1 MEIVAI
7 RHSIAEGN
15 LRHVFLGRTD
25 DPLAPCGV
33 ELACK
38 RRDELP
44 RVERVYHSPM
54 LRARCTARLIWPEA
68 LETEV
73 SGLREMD
80 FGIFDGRTNDELMKE
95 RYYRDWL
102 EQGEWEGYPGGE
114 TFADARE
121 RCGAAFRFIVRDATE
136 RGLSRIG
143 AVMHG
148 GSIMLIA
155 ELYTDLKLN
164 YTDLLVKNC
173 EGLLMEAAY
182 DKGKVTVSGWD
193 KI

>member
-1 MEIVAI
+1 MEIVVI

-38 RRDELP
+38 RREELP

-54 LRARCTARLIWPEA
+54 LRARCTARLVWPETMT
-68 LETEV
+68 TEV
-73 SGLREMD
+73 PGLREMD
-80 FGIFDGRTNDELMKE
+80 FGLFDGRTNDELME
-95 RYYRDWL
+95 DPLYRGWL
-102 EQGEWEGYPGGE
+102 AQGEWKGYPGGE
-114 TFADARE
+114 TFAQAKR
-121 RCGAAFRFIVRDATE
+121 RCDAAFRSLVRDAAE

-148 GSIMLIA
+148 GTVMSIM
-155 ELYTDLKLN
+155 EMYTGLKLN

-173 EGLLMEAAY
+173 AGFLLDTTY
-182 DKGKVTVSGWD
+182 SKGKVVVSGWE